1 MAATATRFLR
11 LSGALLLI
19 GWLMFAFGRSA
30 GAQTPP
36 ADPLEPGRQLYN
48 ANCAVCHGVDGQGRI
63 GAALAKDWP
72 SIRPDLTVE
81 TIIETGVPG
90 AVMPAWSVANG
101 GPLSPAE
108 IDAIVQYILSW
119 QTGGAPQ
126 ITPPPTATLLPPI
139 TPIPEIDGDPNQ
151 GARLFAE
158 NCAVCHGE
166 QAQGRIGAALAKN
179 WAGIRPDLN
188 LRAIIS
194 NGVSGSQ
201 MPAWSA
207 ARGGPLSDGDIQ
219 DLVAFILTLSAKQA
233 QAAAP
238 SPAASPAP
246 GESPF
251 SGWGGVAALLALLLV
266 IVGLAALIQRRKP

>member
-1 MAATATRFLR
+1 MTPTATRFIR
-11 LSGALLLI
+11 LGGALFLI
-19 GWLMFAFGRSA
+19 GWLAFTFGKSV

-48 ANCAVCHGVDGQGRI
+48 ENCAVCHGLDGQGRV
-63 GAALAKDWP
+63 GATLAKDWP
-72 SIRPDLTVE
+72 SIRPDLTVK
-81 TIIETGVPG
+81 TIIENGVSG
-90 AVMPAWSVANG
+90 SVMPAWSEANG

-139 TPIPEIDGDPNQ
+139 TPIPEIEGDPNQ

-166 QAQGRIGAALAKN
+166 QAQGRIGVAIAKN

-188 LRAIIS
+188 LRASIA

-207 ARGGPLSDGDIQ
+207 ARGGPLSEQDIQ
-219 DLVAFILTLSAKQA
+219 NLVAFILTLSAKPA
-233 QAAAP
+233 QP
-238 SPAASPAP
+238 ASPTPAP
-246 GESPF
+246 VESPF
-251 SGWGGVAALLALLLV
+251 SGWGGVAALLALLAI
-266 IVGLAALIQRRKP
+266 IVALAVLLQRRKS